1 MHLKLPLAVLAALA
15 FSGVTYAA
23 TLTEIVARLA
33 TQRRQQATP
42 FVAPQPSAIEQPS
55 ATMPTSIHSSIAPA
69 DLARIPLVLKADRHA
84 IGLLK
89 WTAPLAAPSDP
100 VVGYEAQPVS
110 GNPVQTIYAITAP
123 ELPFNVGMIEV
134 VGDQYWRVRTVFRS
148 GRRSEWNISSTF
160 PENVTLNY

>member
-1 MHLKLPLAVLAALA
+1 MKLKLPVAIIAALT
-15 FSGVTYAA
+15 FSGVTYAT
-23 TLTEIVARLA
+23 TLAEIAARLA
-33 TQRRQQATP
+33 AQRRLQAVLC
-42 FVAPQPSAIEQPS
+42 VAPQPLAIEKLS

-69 DLARIPLVLKADRHA
+69 DLARVPAVLKADRYA

-89 WTAPLAAPSDP
+89 WTAPIANASDP

-110 GNPVQTIYAITAP
+110 GNPIQMIYAVTAP

-148 GRRSEWNISSTF
+148 GRRSEWNISLTF